1 MFLADAFMKNGIF
14 LLNSD
19 CNYSLLMNTFRL
31 GKQHNQE
38 KKRISKCL
46 LRVCVIFKKKD
57 NKSYCPWSVRGHI
70 VFGIDLELI
79 CYMIRPKLT
88 LA

>member
-1 MFLADAFMKNGIF
+1 MKNGIF

-46 LRVCVIFKKKD
+46 LRIRVLFEEKN
-57 NKSYCPWSVRGHI
+57 NKSDLPWSVRGHI

-79 CYMIRPKLT
+79 CYMIRQKLT